1 MDKRASALQGYY
13 RRELAKYD
21 TRFHGTTGRE
31 TGPLVTL
38 LESFGK
44 LEGLVVG
51 PWGNGSKNLKN
62 LVRTLA
68 ECRVASRERA
78 RGQEALDWELGVV
91 TGQIR
96 QALSLDFVRAQ
107 GLCLLSRLCH
117 LGEGARAAVA
127 RRQQAGREEEAR
139 RREQTAHYLAHVQG
153 RGVRRAGEIYV

>member
-1 MDKRASALQGYY
+1 M
-13 RRELAKYD
+13 
-21 TRFHGTTGRE
+21 
-31 TGPLVTL
+31 
-38 LESFGK
+38 
-44 LEGLVVG
+44 
-51 PWGNGSKNLKN
+51 
-62 LVRTLA
+62 
-68 ECRVASRERA
+68 
-78 RGQEALDWELGVV
+78 

-153 RGVRRAGEIYV
+153 RGVRRAEEIYV